1 MHSPRRSKTPDRSQE
16 RSVSPMSTY
25 MKRSV
30 YNPKLPPSVQTTKA
44 ALGKKFD
51 FGGQNQANAIPS
63 TRNVA
68 KPSKQVAGQVQKK
81 VLGVKVTHVKPPA
94 LIKEKS
100 DSVSPIRDETSTRK
114 GCVHRSRK

>member
-51 FGGQNQANAIPS
+51 FGG
-63 TRNVA
+63 
-68 KPSKQVAGQVQKK
+68 
-81 VLGVKVTHVKPPA
+81 
-94 LIKEKS
+94 
-100 DSVSPIRDETSTRK
+100 
-114 GCVHRSRK
+114 